1 MNTLT
6 WLAWL
11 AAALVV
17 TGLANNP
24 LYLLL
29 ALLAATLV
37 FLACHGDTP
46 LARAYRL
53 FFLVGLALWISYVV
67 FSVVTIGEARGHT
80 VLFRL
85 PALTL
90 PPPLGGIT
98 LGGRW

>member
-1 MNTLT
+1 MHTQT

-11 AAALVV
+11 AAALLVA
-17 TGLANNP
+17 GLANNP

-37 FLACHGDTP
+37 FLACHNDTG

-53 FFLVGLALWISYVV
+53 FFLVGLGLWLGYIC
-67 FSVVTIGEARGHT
+67 FSVVTVGGARGST

-85 PALTL
+85 PELTL
-90 PPPLGGIT
+90 PALLGGIT
-98 LGGRW
+98 LG